1 MHEKKN
7 NEPAMTIAAPESRH
21 WQTDVIVAIRIS
33 KAEFVIL
40 RHNFWCCAAKS
51 THTHPLVCLYIL
63 LHIYNAICKGY
74 IYIYKYI
81 NFYGGRVGATFTH
94 FDEHLQ
100 YISESHTHAHGNEHR
115 T

>member
-7 NEPAMTIAAPESRH
+7 NEPTMTIAAPESRH

-51 THTHPLVCLYIL
+51 THTPHSYAYTYC
-63 LHIYNAICKGY
+63 Y
-74 IYIYKYI
+74 IYMMPYARDIFICI
-81 NFYGGRVGATFTH
+81 N
-94 FDEHLQ
+94 
-100 YISESHTHAHGNEHR
+100 I
-115 T
+115 